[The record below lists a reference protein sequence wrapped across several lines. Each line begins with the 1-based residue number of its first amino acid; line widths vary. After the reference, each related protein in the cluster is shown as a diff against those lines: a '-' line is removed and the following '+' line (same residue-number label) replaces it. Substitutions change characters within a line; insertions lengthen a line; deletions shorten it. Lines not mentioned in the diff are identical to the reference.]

1 MVGTRT
7 WSPFSALRARYSV
20 ARVVSAVV
28 VLLGG
33 TIGSLVLMDS
43 STAYAT
49 SGPDAVSGSAYGI
62 SLTLAGKS
70 IVPPTPAITLPASGA
85 AQSSSIVT
93 VPTNPLLTTGVATVT
108 TAATNATLATEVV
121 NSSSDIAN
129 PALLNSIPGLPGG
142 ITSVL
147 SADVIHSVCQ
157 SSATGSTGGTTVVS
171 LVIGGTPI
179 PVSSALDQVP
189 NLPAPLSSLISV
201 EINKQ
206 VVVNAPGTTGIT
218 VDGLVITLLS
228 ALDGGGVI
236 TLAQSVCG
244 ATGPDI
250 NAIPTVTGV
259 SPNTGPTG
267 GGTSVTITGTGFQ
280 CVTGVAFGT
289 TSTTTYTVVSPTEI
303 IATSPPGAA
312 GTVNVT
318 VTNCNGTS
326 PTGSADEYTYVAPAT
341 PAATA
346 PAGESPLA
354 PAVSVTG

>member
-1 MVGTRT
+1 MRDR
-7 WSPFSALRARYSV
+7 SPFSTIRARYSL
-20 ARVVSAVV
+20 ARLASAAVV
-28 VLLGG
+28 LVGG
-33 TIGSLVLMDS
+33 TMGSLVLMDS
-43 STAYAT
+43 STAFAA
-49 SGPDAVSGSAYGI
+49 SGPDAVSGSAFGVSI
-62 SLTLAGKS
+62 SLLGKS
-70 IVPPTPAITLPASGA
+70 LVPPTPAITLPATGD
-85 AQSSSIVT
+85 AQSASIASIPPNV
-93 VPTNPLLTTGVATVT
+93 LLTTSVAAVA

-121 NSSSDIAN
+121 NSSSDIAD

-142 ITSVL
+142 IKSVL

-179 PVSSALDQVP
+179 PVTSALDQIP
-189 NLPAPLSSLISV
+189 ALPASLSSLLSV

-206 VVVNAPGTTGIT
+206 VVVNSPGNTGIT
-218 VDGLVITLLS
+218 VDGVVITLLS

-250 NAIPTVTGV
+250 NSVPTVTGV
-259 SPNTGPTG
+259 VPNTGPTG
-267 GGTSVTITGTGFQ
+267 GGTTVTITGTEFQ
-280 CVTGVAFGT
+280 CVTAVDFGT
-289 TSTTTYTVVSPTEI
+289 TAATTYTVVSPTQI
-303 IATSPPGAA
+303 TATSPPGAV

-326 PTGSADEYTYVAPAT
+326 PTSAADQYTYVAASTVSTVT
-341 PAATA
+341 PA
-346 PAGESPLA
+346 GVSPLA